1 MGNLNLEQLMQTN
14 ILEYLENTAKR
25 LPQKLAFSNGK
36 EGMSFGEVI
45 GEAAAIGSFIAS
57 RGIYREPVL
66 IFMDK
71 HPRTVTAFFGVIYA
85 GCFYVCIDE
94 KMPDARI
101 AAIIENL
108 KPRLMISDKKNLKR
122 AETVFADG
130 EVVLY
135 DDAATF
141 EIDKDALTR
150 VRERQIDTDAIYV
163 VFTSGC
169 LSPFGN

>member
-1 MGNLNLEQLMQTN
+1 MQTN

-25 LPQKLAFSNGK
+25 LPSKLAFSNGK

-45 GEAAAIGSFIAS
+45 KGAAAIGSFIAS

-85 GCFYVCIDE
+85 GCYYVCIDE

-101 AAIIENL
+101 AAIIDNL
-108 KPRLMISDKKNLKR
+108 GPRLMISDKKNFSR
-122 AETVFADG
+122 AEKIFAG
-130 EVVLY
+130 EVALY
-135 DDAATF
+135 DDAAAF
-141 EIDKDALTR
+141 EIDREALLF

-163 VFTSGC
+163 VFTSG
-169 LSPFGN
+169 STGVPKGVVAAHRSVIE

>member
-1 MGNLNLEQLMQTN
+1 MQTN

-25 LPQKLAFSNGK
+25 LPHKLAFSNGK

-45 GEAAAIGSFIAS
+45 RGAAAIGSFIAS
-57 RGIYREPVL
+57 RKIYREPVV

-85 GCFYVCIDE
+85 GCYYVCIDE

-101 AAIIENL
+101 LAILENL

-122 AETVFADG
+122 AESFASDVLD
-130 EVVLY
+130 VVNY
-135 DDAATF
+135 DDAAAC
-141 EIDKDALTR
+141 EVDEALLCAIR
-150 VRERQIDTDAIYV
+150 QKQIDTDALYV
-163 VFTSGC
+163 VFTSG
-169 LSPFGN
+169 STGVPK